1 MKIGAISD
9 LHVDRHP
16 KLEQDEYL
24 NVLSQVIQH
33 RKLDIL
39 LIAGD
44 ISNDYQMSYHF
55 IKQLRIILIFRHI
68 IPGNHDL
75 WSDDSDK
82 TSTEILDYTSQKKN
96 VYWATFHY

>member
-55 IKQLRIILIFRHI
+55 IKQLKDNIIFRHTLYLGI
-68 IPGNHDL
+68 TTYGQM
-75 WSDDSDK
+75 
-82 TSTEILDYTSQKKN
+82 ILIKHLLK
-96 VYWATFHY
+96 F

>member
-44 ISNDYQMSYHF
+44 ISNDYQNELSFYKA
-55 IKQLRIILIFRHI
+55 IK
-68 IPGNHDL
+68 G
-75 WSDDSDK
+75 
-82 TSTEILDYTSQKKN
+82 
-96 VYWATFHY
+96 

>member
-39 LIAGD
+39 LIAE
-44 ISNDYQMSYHF
+44 IF
-55 IKQLRIILIFRHI
+55 LTIIK
-68 IPGNHDL
+68 
-75 WSDDSDK
+75 
-82 TSTEILDYTSQKKN
+82 
-96 VYWATFHY
+96 